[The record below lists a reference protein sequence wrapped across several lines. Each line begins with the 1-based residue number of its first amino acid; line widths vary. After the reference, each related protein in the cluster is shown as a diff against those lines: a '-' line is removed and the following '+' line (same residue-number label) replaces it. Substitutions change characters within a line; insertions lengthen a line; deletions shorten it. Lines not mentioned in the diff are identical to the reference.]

1 MKNRLIPF
9 LLFAAALLGSGSV
22 AAREATDSVRVYYRR
37 GHRTAD
43 PAYRENR
50 SELARFLDV
59 VRRARAEG
67 RAERLV
73 IRSYASPDG
82 AARSNERLS
91 RLRADSLESF
101 LRRETGLPASMIE
114 KRAEGIAWQMLR
126 ELAAAS
132 EMPARDEAVRIID
145 RTPVWIFDAEGRI
158 VDGRKKRLMEL
169 RGGVPYRYMMEQ
181 LFPVLRSSLAVTLYT
196 KTDEKAEAARRDSL
210 ACAEAAEAAA
220 KRARLLAEEAAR
232 RAASEQAAA
241 KAAARAAAEAKAA
254 AAKEAETKA
263 AEAKAAEAAARRA
276 ATDAEPLH
284 RLALKTNLLYDAI
297 LMPSLGIEYRID
309 DRWSVALEADVAW
322 WRRDSRHKYY
332 QIATLMPEARYWF
345 RTRKPWHGHYV
356 GAFVGGS
363 WYDLENGGKGYK
375 GEAAMIGV
383 SYGYMWPVSRS
394 LSFEAGIG
402 AGYLNTKYRE
412 YRPEDGHYLY
422 NRKGRTNYFGPL
434 KVRFALVWRLW
445 DARKTK
451 KGDDQ

>member
-1 MKNRLIPF
+1 
-9 LLFAAALLGSGSV
+9 
-22 AAREATDSVRVYYRR
+22 
-37 GHRTAD
+37 
-43 PAYRENR
+43 
-50 SELARFLDV
+50 
-59 VRRARAEG
+59 
-67 RAERLV
+67 
-73 IRSYASPDG
+73 
-82 AARSNERLS
+82 
-91 RLRADSLESF
+91 
-101 LRRETGLPASMIE
+101 
-114 KRAEGIAWQMLR
+114 
-126 ELAAAS
+126 
-132 EMPARDEAVRIID
+132 
-145 RTPVWIFDAEGRI
+145 
-158 VDGRKKRLMEL
+158 
-169 RGGVPYRYMMEQ
+169 
-181 LFPVLRSSLAVTLYT
+181 
-196 KTDEKAEAARRDSL
+196 
-210 ACAEAAEAAA
+210 
-220 KRARLLAEEAAR
+220 
-232 RAASEQAAA
+232 
-241 KAAARAAAEAKAA
+241 
-254 AAKEAETKA
+254 
-263 AEAKAAEAAARRA
+263 
-276 ATDAEPLH
+276 
-284 RLALKTNLLYDAI
+284 
-297 LMPSLGIEYRID
+297 MPSLGIEYRID

-422 NRKGRTNYFGPL
+422 TRKGRTNYFGPL